1 MAFSKIE
8 LQVMWNRLLAVVEE
22 QAQALVR
29 TAFSTSA
36 REAGDV
42 SAGVFDPRGRMLA
55 QAVTGTPGH
64 VNSMAASVKYFLE
77 EFPADTMQEGD
88 SYITNDPWKATGHL
102 SDVTVVTPA
111 FHGGKLVALFAC
123 TTHVVDIGG
132 QGQSPDSRQVYNEG
146 LWIPLLHLMRGGQVD
161 PTLMKIVRQNVRE
174 PVQVEGDL
182 YALAA
187 CNDIGARRL
196 GDMMREYRLE
206 DLEQLAPFI
215 IDTTHAAML
224 KAIRAFPQGRVHSK
238 MTVDGYDRPVDI
250 VVTLTVSRDAV
261 TVDYAGTSPT
271 SDFGINCPKSYTDAY
286 TAFGVKCIV
295 APAIPNNAGSL
306 ELIRTLAPDGCI
318 VNALPPC
325 AVMARS
331 IIGHLLPDAVFGCLH
346 QLAPGRVPA
355 EGTATLWS
363 VKLSAGHG
371 ITPRPKDPNATAT
384 PFVISSFHSGGTGAR
399 PTIDGLSATP
409 FPSGVRSIPIEIT
422 EAITPLVVWKKEF
435 RRDSAGPGR
444 FRGGFGQTMVIGSRE
459 DSAFAILATFDRCE
473 YPPRGIESG
482 RPGMLGAV
490 SLASGTR
497 LKSKGRQIIP
507 AGDLLVLD
515 MPGGGGYGP
524 PHERDPQL
532 VLHDVRSGLVSRE
545 AALTEYA
552 VDITEKPGID
562 EAGTERLRGA
572 ATKTRSPVRAI
583 TP

>member
-1 MAFSKIE
+1 MSFSKIE

-22 QAQALVR
+22 QAQTLVR
-29 TAFSTSA
+29 TAFGTAA

-42 SAGVFDPRGRMLA
+42 SAGVFDAQGRMLA

-77 EFPADTMQEGD
+77 EFPADTMQDGD
-88 SYITNDPWKATGHL
+88 SFITNDPWKGTGHL

-111 FHGGKLVALFAC
+111 FHGGKLVGLFAC

-146 LWIPLLHLMRGGQVD
+146 LWIPLLHLMRGGKVD

-196 GDMMREYRLE
+196 GEMMREYKLQ
-206 DLEQLAPFI
+206 DLEQLGRLI
-215 IDTTHAAML
+215 IDTTRTAML
-224 KAIRAFPQGRVHSK
+224 KAIRAFPQGRAQSK
-238 MTVDGYDRPVDI
+238 MTVDGYERPVDL
-250 VVTLTVSRDAV
+250 VATLTVSQDAV
-261 TVDYAGTSPT
+261 TVDYTGTSPT

-306 ELIRTLAPDGCI
+306 ELIRTQAPEGCI
-318 VNALPPC
+318 VNAMPPC

-346 QLAPGRVPA
+346 QIAPGRVPA

-371 ITPRPKDPNATAT
+371 ITPRPQDPNATAT
-384 PFVISSFHSGGTGAR
+384 PFVVSSFHSGGTGAR

-409 FPSGVRSIPIEIT
+409 FPSGVRSMPRSPRRSRRSWCGKRNTGAIPPG
-422 EAITPLVVWKKEF
+422 AAASAG
-435 RRDSAGPGR
+435 DSARPWSSAAARTARSPFSRPSTAASIRRVAANPGSPGR
-444 FRGGFGQTMVIGSRE
+444 SARYRWAAARALSPRAGRSSRP
-459 DSAFAILATFDRCE
+459 ATCWCSTCRVEADT
-473 YPPRGIESG
+473 
-482 RPGMLGAV
+482 A
-490 SLASGTR
+490 TR
-497 LKSKGRQIIP
+497 TN
-507 AGDLLVLD
+507 A
-515 MPGGGGYGP
+515 
-524 PHERDPQL
+524 
-532 VLHDVRSGLVSRE
+532 
-545 AALTEYA
+545 
-552 VDITEKPGID
+552 
-562 EAGTERLRGA
+562 
-572 ATKTRSPVRAI
+572 TRSRCCTMCAAN
-583 TP
+583 